1 MYCSWILAAGKK
13 NCLPHLFSEFCGNSD
28 SSRPKVQSA
37 SPERKK
43 ERKNTH
49 VVLFRRLLLCSSVNL
64 SVGPAKQSETYIKV
78 VGCRMH
84 VSSWNG
90 NWWIWPSKSVAASSP
105 MPRNYFG
112 GKCAPFFFSFLSGSR
127 PADLGADIKRK
138 QGNEKFSIWS
148 ATWAF
153 KRRARSVWSSQ
164 SR

>member
-13 NCLPHLFSEFCGNSD
+13 KLFAAFVFWILWKQ
-28 SSRPKVQSA
+28 RLIAAKSA
-37 SPERKK
+37 KRIARKK

>member
-1 MYCSWILAAGKK
+1 MNSGSRKKKLFAAFVYWILWKQRLIAAK
-13 NCLPHLFSEFCGNSD
+13 
-28 SSRPKVQSA
+28 SA
-37 SPERKK
+37 KRIARKK

>member
-1 MYCSWILAAGKK
+1 MNSGSRKKKLFAAFVFWILWKQRLIAAK
-13 NCLPHLFSEFCGNSD
+13 
-28 SSRPKVQSA
+28 SA
-37 SPERKK
+37 KRIARKK

>member
-1 MYCSWILAAGKK
+1 MNSGSRKKKLFAAFVFWILWKQRLIAAK
-13 NCLPHLFSEFCGNSD
+13 
-28 SSRPKVQSA
+28 SA
-37 SPERKK
+37 KRIARKK

-153 KRRARSVWSSQ
+153 KRRALSVWSSQ